1 VGVLKA
7 LLRVHAYIFEGL
19 LAAFFL
25 AIAILAL
32 SSDTPLN
39 LGFLP
44 WKGDAL
50 PRWLVGSCLFGLVSL
65 VLALAG
71 KLRVLFFLW
80 SLAVMV
86 MLFRGFFLSPYS
98 FTGPVNFKGAVYLT
112 LAALFAAIGA
122 WPSTRRRRPVRR
134 PMKY

>member
-1 VGVLKA
+1 MGVLKA
-7 LLRVHAYIFEGL
+7 LLRVYAYIFEGL

-50 PRWLVGSCLFGLVSL
+50 SWWLLGSCLFGLISL

-71 KLRVLFFLW
+71 QLRVLFFLW
-80 SLAVMV
+80 SLVVMV

-122 WPSTRRRRPVRR
+122 WPSTRRRGPVRR